1 MIAKIIDLLQSN
13 DFHGVSKNVDIAKGK
28 HEYITSFKDCNKK
41 IKRLWL
47 QKK

>member
-1 MIAKIIDLLQSN
+1 MIPKIIELLQSN
-13 DFHGVSKNVDIAKGK
+13 DFYGVSENIDVAKGK
-28 HEYITSFKDCNKK
+28 HEHITSFKACRKK